1 MPVRLAQS
9 AESAYRYPLLVK
21 QLLHTPLATAR
32 CQEIVYRGRMR
43 FTYEMLARRIGRLA
57 NTLEALGVTSGAT
70 VAVMDWDS
78 HRYLESYFAVPMMGA
93 VLQTVNVRLSAEQIL
108 YTLNHAGAE
117 VVLVHRDF
125 VPLLMKLRAQLG
137 RVRAWILLQDEPG
150 PSALQGPGELQD
162 RGRLQGPLPDELPFS
177 GEYEEL
183 LGRAVE
189 SFEFADFD
197 ENALATTFYTTG
209 TTGLP
214 KAVAFS
220 HRQLVLHTL
229 SVLGAFASAP
239 EGQSFRHGD
248 VYMPMTPMFHA
259 HAWGFPYV
267 ATVLGVKQVYPG
279 RYEPSTLLALR
290 RAERVTYSHCVPTI
304 LQMLLDAP
312 SAAETDLSGWKFT
325 IGGSALPAGLAQRA
339 RGRGMEVFAA
349 YGMSE
354 ACPVLT
360 VARASDEELQHGGAH
375 PESLRKAGRPIPLVD
390 LRVVGENMREVPR
403 DGNSPGE
410 VVARAPWLT
419 QGYEG
424 DPAGS
429 ASLWR
434 GGYLHTQDVGTLD
447 ADGCLQICDRLK
459 DVIKSGGE
467 WVSSLQLEDLI
478 SRHPGVAEV
487 AVVGVADES
496 WGERPVALIVPRPE
510 YRGRMTQTVIH
521 QHLEQL
527 ARDGLIS
534 RYAIPR
540 ETHFVDALERTSV
553 GKLNKKLMRE
563 RLTPGEVSCGKP

>member
-1 MPVRLAQS
+1 MRVRLPQR
-9 AESAYRYPLLVK
+9 AESAYSYPLLVK
-21 QLLHTPLATAR
+21 QLLHTPLATAPR
-32 CQEIVYRGRMR
+32 QEIVYRDRMR
-43 FTYEMLARRIGRLA
+43 FTYEILARRIGRLA
-57 NTLEALGVTSGAT
+57 NTLDALEVAPGAT

-117 VVLVHRDF
+117 IVLVHRDF
-125 VPLLMKLRAQLG
+125 LPLLSKLQAELR
-137 RVRAWILLQDEPG
+137 RVRAFILLQDEP
-150 PSALQGPGELQD
+150 A
-162 RGRLQGPLPDELPFS
+162 PLPGELPFS
-177 GEYEEL
+177 GEYEAL
-183 LGRAVE
+183 LGRAGE
-189 SFEFADFD
+189 HFDFADFD

-214 KAVAFS
+214 KAVAFT

-239 EGQSFRHGD
+239 QGQSFRHGD

-279 RYEPSTLLALR
+279 RYEPNTLLALR

-312 SAAETDLSGWKFT
+312 SAAETDLRGWKFT

-339 RGRGMEVFAA
+339 LSRGMEVFAA

-360 VARASDEELQHGGAH
+360 VARANDEELQHGGGH

-390 LRVVGENMREVPR
+390 LRVVAENMQELPR
-403 DGNSPGE
+403 DGKSPGE
-410 VVARAPWLT
+410 IVARAPWLT
-419 QGYEG
+419 LSYEG
-424 DPAGS
+424 DRPGS
-429 ASLWR
+429 ARLWR

-496 WGERPVALIVPRPE
+496 WGERPVALIVAKPE
-510 YRGRMTQTVIH
+510 YRASMTETVIR

>member
-1 MPVRLAQS
+1 MPVRLPQT
-9 AESAYRYPLLVK
+9 AESAYRYPLLIK

-32 CQEIVYRGRMR
+32 CQEIVYRDRMR
-43 FTYEMLARRIGRLA
+43 YTYEILARRISRLG
-57 NTLEALGVTSGAT
+57 NTLAALGVAPGAT

-78 HRYLESYFAVPMMGA
+78 HRYLECYFAVPMMGA
-93 VLQTVNVRLSAEQIL
+93 VLQTVNVRLAMEQIL
-108 YTLNHAGAE
+108 YTLNHARAE

-125 VPLLMKLRAQLG
+125 LPLLSKLHGELRH
-137 RVRAWILLQDEPG
+137 VRALILLQDDP
-150 PSALQGPGELQD
+150 A
-162 RGRLQGPLPDELPFS
+162 PLPEQPPFS

-183 LGRAVE
+183 LGRASE
-189 SFEFADFD
+189 RFDFADFD
-197 ENALATTFYTTG
+197 ENAVATTFYTTG
-209 TTGLP
+209 TTGVP
-214 KAVAFS
+214 KAVAFT

-239 EGQSFRHGD
+239 QGQSFRQGD
-248 VYMPMTPMFHA
+248 VYMPLTPMFHA

-279 RYEPSTLLALR
+279 RYDPNMLLALR
-290 RAERVTYSHCVPTI
+290 RKEQVTYSHCVPTI
-304 LQMLLDAP
+304 LQMMLDAP
-312 SAAETDLSGWKFT
+312 SAAETDLRGWKFT

-339 RGRGMEVFAA
+339 VSRGMDIVAA

-360 VARASDEELQHGGAH
+360 VAHANAEEVQHSGSH

-390 LRVVGENMREVPR
+390 LRVVAENMQELAR
-403 DGNSPGE
+403 DGSSCGE
-410 VVARAPWLT
+410 IVARAPWLT
-419 QGYEG
+419 MGYEG
-424 DPAGS
+424 DPLGS

-434 GGYLHTQDVGTLD
+434 GGYLHTQDVGTID
-447 ADGCLQICDRLK
+447 ADGCLQLCDRLK

-467 WVSSLQLEDLI
+467 WVSSLQIEDLI

-496 WGERPVALIVPRPE
+496 WGERPVALIVPKPD
-510 YRGRMTQTVIH
+510 YRGRMTETDIRR
-521 QHLEQL
+521 HLEQI
-527 ARDGLIS
+527 ARAGLIS

-540 ETHFVDALERTSV
+540 DVHFVDALERTSV

-563 RLTPGEVSCGKP
+563 RLAPGEVSCVKP

>member
-1 MPVRLAQS
+1 M
-9 AESAYRYPLLVK
+9 
-21 QLLHTPLATAR
+21 
-32 CQEIVYRGRMR
+32 
-43 FTYEMLARRIGRLA
+43 
-57 NTLEALGVTSGAT
+57 
-70 VAVMDWDS
+70 
-78 HRYLESYFAVPMMGA
+78 
-93 VLQTVNVRLSAEQIL
+93 EQIL

-125 VPLLMKLRAQLG
+125 LPLLSKLHGELR
-137 RVRAWILLQDEPG
+137 RVRALILLQDDP
-150 PSALQGPGELQD
+150 A
-162 RGRLQGPLPDELPFS
+162 PLPDQLPFS

-183 LGRAVE
+183 LGRASE
-189 SFEFADFD
+189 RFDFADFD

-209 TTGLP
+209 TTGEP
-214 KAVAFS
+214 KAVAFT

-239 EGQSFRHGD
+239 QGQSFRQGD
-248 VYMPMTPMFHA
+248 VYMPLTPMFHA

-279 RYEPSTLLALR
+279 RYDPNMLLALR
-290 RAERVTYSHCVPTI
+290 RKEQVTYSHCVPTI
-304 LQMLLDAP
+304 LQMMLDAP
-312 SAAETDLSGWKFT
+312 SAAETDLRGWKFT

-339 RGRGMEVFAA
+339 VSRGVDIFAA

-360 VARASDEELQHGGAH
+360 VARANAEEVQQSGGH

-390 LRVVGENMREVPR
+390 LRVVGDNMQELAR
-403 DGNSPGE
+403 DGSSRGE
-410 VVARAPWLT
+410 IVARAPWLT
-419 QGYEG
+419 MGYEG
-424 DPAGS
+424 DPVGS

-434 GGYLHTQDVGTLD
+434 AGYLHTQDVGTID
-447 ADGCLQICDRLK
+447 ADGCLELCDRLK

-496 WGERPVALIVPRPE
+496 WGERPVAFIVPKPE
-510 YRGRMTQTVIH
+510 YRDRMKETDIR
-521 QHLEQL
+521 QHLESL
-527 ARDGLIS
+527 VREGLIS

-540 ETHFVDALERTSV
+540 DTHFVDALERTSV
-553 GKLNKKLMRE
+553 GKLNKKLIRE
-563 RLTPGEVSCGKP
+563 RLAPGEVPCAKP